1 MKKRIIAV
9 LGASA
14 LVLTMAT
21 SVFAADAPSYG
32 ATITGAT
39 GTQFGKLVQEAR
51 SIGHITNAA
60 GGAKAFVEVHLGE

>member
-21 SVFAADAPSYG
+21 SVFASEAPAYG
-32 ATITGAT
+32 KTTIDAT
-39 GTQFGKLVQEAR
+39 GTQFGKLVQAAK
-51 SIGHITNAA
+51 SIGHIENAA
-60 GGAKAFVEVHLGE
+60 GGAKAFVEIHLGD